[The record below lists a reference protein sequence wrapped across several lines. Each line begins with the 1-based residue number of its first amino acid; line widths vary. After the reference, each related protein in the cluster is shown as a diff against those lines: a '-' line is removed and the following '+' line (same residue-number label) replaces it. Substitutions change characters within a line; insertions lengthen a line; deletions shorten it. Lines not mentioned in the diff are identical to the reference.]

1 MSHTTILEGI
11 KVLDLSTV
19 LAGPSVGTFLAELGA
34 DVTKIESPQG
44 DVTRTWFSTHED
56 QTTTSAYYLSV
67 NAHKN
72 LQVLD
77 LNQDR
82 SAVEARIAQADI
94 LLMNF
99 KSSDETKFDLKPE
112 TLLQR
117 YPKLIIGK
125 IKGFEH
131 EEGRVAYDVAIQAET
146 GFMSING
153 EKGSEPLKLPV
164 AFMDVLAAHQLKEGL
179 LCALFDKTKTGKG
192 MLVQCSLE
200 SAGVV
205 SLMNQGS
212 NFLKTGQVPKA
223 SGSLHPNIAPYGE
236 QIVFKDQVRIVLS
249 IGSDRQFQSLC
260 RVMQCIDMA
269 NDPRFTT
276 NVLRVTHRHLLQDQL
291 KEAASQLS
299 FSTLRS
305 IFIQENIPFGE
316 VKSIDQVMK
325 SKTASERVIIHPKG
339 ERSISQ
345 IGFNFIK

>member
-44 DVTRTWFSTHED
+44 DVTRTWYSTHED

-82 SAVEARIAQADI
+82 SALEARIAQADI

-99 KSSDETKFDLKPE
+99 KSSDEIKFDLKPE

-153 EKGSEPLKLPV
+153 EKSSEPLKLPI
-164 AFMDVLAAHQLKEGL
+164 AFMDIMAAHQLKEGL
-179 LCALFDKTKTGKG
+179 LCALLDKTKTGKG
-192 MLVQCSLE
+192 MLVECSLE

-212 NFLKTGQVPKA
+212 NFLKTGQVPIA

-236 QIVFKDQVRIVLS
+236 QIVFNDNVRVVLA
-249 IGSDRQFQSLC
+249 IGSDKQFTSLC
-260 RVMQCIDMA
+260 HALQCVSVC
-269 NDPRFTT
+269 NDPRFSN
-276 NVLRVTHRHLLQDQL
+276 NVSRVQNRHELHQILL
-291 KEAASQLS
+291 AAAEQIS
-299 FSTLRS
+299 FQTIREH
-305 IFIQENIPFGE
+305 FIKDNVPFGE
-316 VKSIDQVMK
+316 IKTIDRVMQ
-325 SKTASERVIIHPKG
+325 SKTAKEKLTFHSNG
-339 ERSISQ
+339 ERSIEH
-345 IGFNFIK
+345 IGFKMIK

>member
-1 MSHTTILEGI
+1 MSHTTILKGI

-44 DVTRTWFSTHED
+44 DVTRTWYSSHED

-72 LQVLD
+72 VQVLD

-82 SAVEARIAQADI
+82 SALEARIAHTDI

-99 KSSDETKFDLKPE
+99 KSSDESKFDLKPD

-117 YPKLIIGK
+117 YPNLIIGK

-164 AFMDVLAAHQLKEGL
+164 AFMDVMAAHQLKEGL
-179 LCALFDKTKTGKG
+179 LCALLDKTKTGKG
-192 MLVQCSLE
+192 MLVECSLE
-200 SAGVV
+200 SAGIV

-236 QIVFKDQVRIVLS
+236 QIVFKDNVRVVLAT
-249 IGSDRQFQSLC
+249 GSDKQFALLC
-260 RVMQCIDMA
+260 HALQCPSVC
-269 NDPRFTT
+269 NEPRFSK
-276 NVLRVTHRHLLQDQL
+276 NVSRVQNRHELHQILLASAEKISFQAIREILIQD
-291 KEAASQLS
+291 
-299 FSTLRS
+299 
-305 IFIQENIPFGE
+305 NIPFGE
-316 VKSIDQVMK
+316 IKTIERVMQ
-325 SKTASERVIIHPKG
+325 SKTAQEKLTVHAHG
-339 ERSISQ
+339 ERSISH
-345 IGFNFIK
+345 IGFKMIK